1 MTEHYSLLPGQ
12 YSTIEFNNYLIYRN
26 IKTDAFYDLLNIKK
40 LIQQTFQQVSGHFKN
55 TLSQTYSII

>member
-1 MTEHYSLLPGQ
+1 MLSSLV
-12 YSTIEFNNYLIYRN
+12 YTTFKFNSFPIWQN
-26 IKTDAFYDLLNIKK
+26 IKTNVFNDLLNIKK